1 MRLVTTSLALL
12 TLVHLSQTAAIA
24 QVPTFDMSDERPP
37 QAPASPPL
45 VIPQL
50 NNPQRTSPPALV
62 PPPRPTSV
70 TPAQPARPQSGAAE
84 APDKPAVPQP
94 PQGQGQSQ
102 QAAPEARPA
111 PVAPARQ
118 TAEASPT
125 GRRYL
130 IPSDTLML
138 TGELDRSRFS
148 IYLTPEQ
155 AAAAATFHLGFQNSI
170 VTAPEASRLQVLV
183 NDRPVGEMPVD
194 SSEGVRSSQFKVPP
208 GLLQSGSNLIEFR
221 ASQRHRTD
229 CDVRSTYDLW
239 TTVKPDQTFLSFDG
253 AVAQT
258 SSVSES
264 VKALGV
270 DASGRARLRIV
281 APALGQTVS
290 TNPLLRLSQGLSL
303 LSGLP
308 RLSFDYRTGGV
319 EPSQPGEMTLY
330 VGTFAELQPLL
341 PSIPPA
347 AQSAAVTA
355 VTSVPGSSA
364 SVMVISGPSWS
375 NIEGAIDAVIAS
387 ADRPT
392 GVRRDVIT
400 TQRWS
405 APDAPLL
412 FGGQKLPLSQFGLQT
427 TEFSGRRMRLDFA
440 VAVPADFYANAY
452 GEAELLV
459 DAAFTE
465 SVQPG
470 SHIDVYVNENIA
482 SSTPLYARHG
492 GVLRHQ
498 AVKIPLRNMRAGVN
512 AIGLE
517 VVINAPEDQACV
529 PGSSASTTPR
539 IALFDTSEFAMPN
552 FARIGRSP
560 NLEALAGTG
569 FPYNTATSQPI
580 LVALERL
587 DADMLSIASTF
598 FGRVAVMAGRVIR
611 VDAAA
616 PSSSFGTRDAVF
628 IGPISQIPQ
637 KALQQVNLPL
647 NNVAAWRPGQAQ
659 STQAAPSSA
668 SLDDWSA
675 KLGGSALSGGISGAG
690 AWFERNFDMSLDRL
704 SLFPSAEQPFQPTA
718 NQTLIMAQ
726 SRGDAGSGTWTVVT
740 APDTGTL
747 RSGVEAVTMPEN
759 WQKVSGRLVAY
770 NEKAQTMAA
779 LPANRVSY
787 IETAPASLDNYR
799 LVLANWLSTNI
810 LIYSVALIVLLALL
824 GVFTSSLLSKFGR
837 RK

>member
-12 TLVHLSQTAAIA
+12 TLVLLSQTATLA
-24 QVPTFDMSDERPP
+24 QVPTFDMSGERPP
-37 QAPASPPL
+37 QAPAAPPL

-50 NNPQRTSPPALV
+50 NTPQRPSPPTLV
-62 PPPRPTSV
+62 PPPRPTSI
-70 TPAQPARPQSGAAE
+70 TPTVSRPQAGAPT
-84 APDKPAVPQP
+84 PDQPAVPQRAQIQVQ
-94 PQGQGQSQ
+94 PQPVPQ
-102 QAAPEARPA
+102 EARPA
-111 PVAPARQ
+111 TTPPTRQ
-118 TAEASPT
+118 TVDVSPAD
-125 GRRYL
+125 RRYL
-130 IPSDTLML
+130 IPSDTLTL

-148 IYLTPEQ
+148 VYLTPEQ
-155 AAAAATFHLGFQNSI
+155 AAAAATFHVGFQNSI
-170 VTAPEASRLQVLV
+170 VAAPEASRLQVLV

-194 SSEGVRSSQFKVPP
+194 SSENVRSTQFRVPQ

-221 ASQRHRTD
+221 VNQRHRTD

-258 SSVSES
+258 SSVSEA

-270 DASGRARLRIV
+270 DASGRTRLRIV
-281 APALGQTVS
+281 APALGQSVS
-290 TNPLLRLSQGLSL
+290 TNPLIRLSQGLSL

-308 RLSFDYRTGGV
+308 RLSFDYRTGTP

-341 PSIPPA
+341 PAMPAA

-355 VTSVPGSSA
+355 IASPPGSSE
-364 SVMVISGPSWS
+364 SVMVISGPSWA
-375 NIEGAIDAVIAS
+375 NIEGAIDTVIAS
-387 ADRPT
+387 ADRPS

-427 TEFSGRRMRLDFA
+427 TEFSGRRMRLNFG

-482 SSTPLYARHG
+482 SSTPLYARSG

-498 AVKIPLRNMRAGVN
+498 AVKIPLRHMRAGVN
-512 AIGLE
+512 SIGLE

-539 IALFDTSEFAMPN
+539 FALFDTSEFSMPN

-569 FPYNTATSQPI
+569 YPYNTATSQPV
-580 LVALERL
+580 LVALDRL
-587 DADMLSIASTF
+587 DPDMLSIASTF
-598 FGRVAVMAGRVIR
+598 FGRVSVMAGRVIKI
-611 VDAAA
+611 DAAA
-616 PSSSFGTRDAVF
+616 PSSSFGNRDAVF

-647 NNVAAWRPGQAQ
+647 NNAAAWRPGQAQ
-659 STQAAPSSA
+659 SAQAATSSA
-668 SLDDWSA
+668 SIDDWSA
-675 KLGGSALSGGISGAG
+675 KLGGGALSGRISGARD
-690 AWFERNFDMSLDRL
+690 WFERNFDMSFDRL
-704 SLFPSAEQPFQPTA
+704 SVLPSAELPFQPTA
-718 NQTLIMAQ
+718 NQTLILAQ
-726 SRGDAGSGTWTVVT
+726 SRGDAGNGTWTVVT

-759 WQKVSGRLVAY
+759 WQKVTGRLVAY

-779 LPANRVSY
+779 LPVSRVSY

-799 LVLANWLSTNI
+799 MVMANWLSTNI
-810 LIYSVALIVLLALL
+810 LIYSVALIVLLMLL